1 MYSLKNDYSEGA
13 HPRILEALIRTNM
26 EQTVGYGLDEYSKEA
41 KTLIQKLV
49 ANEKAQVHFLV
60 GGTQTNQ
67 TAIGAFLRPYEAAIA
82 AETGH
87 ICVHETGAIEATGH
101 KIVAIKTSDGKL
113 TPALIEEVLTVHTD
127 EHMVRPKLVYI
138 SNSTEVGTLY
148 NREELQ
154 ALYEF
159 CKSKDLYLYM
169 DGARLGAAIAS
180 GKTNLTLELIGKYT
194 DAFYIG
200 GTKNGAFFG
209 EALVILREELQQEF
223 RYMIKRQGGM
233 FAKGRLLGI
242 QFLELLKDGLYFELA
257 EHAVNMAMKLKEGML
272 EKGYEFAYGSD
283 TNLLFPIM
291 TKEEIARLEK
301 NFRFEFIEKYSED
314 KSVMRLVTSFATTKE
329 GVEEFLKSL

>member
-1 MYSLKNDYSEGA
+1 
-13 HPRILEALIRTNM
+13 
-26 EQTVGYGLDEYSKEA
+26 
-41 KTLIQKLV
+41 
-49 ANEKAQVHFLV
+49 
-60 GGTQTNQ
+60 
-67 TAIGAFLRPYEAAIA
+67 
-82 AETGH
+82 
-87 ICVHETGAIEATGH
+87 
-101 KIVAIKTSDGKL
+101 
-113 TPALIEEVLTVHTD
+113 
-127 EHMVRPKLVYI
+127 
-138 SNSTEVGTLY
+138 
-148 NREELQ
+148 
-154 ALYEF
+154 
-159 CKSKDLYLYM
+159 M